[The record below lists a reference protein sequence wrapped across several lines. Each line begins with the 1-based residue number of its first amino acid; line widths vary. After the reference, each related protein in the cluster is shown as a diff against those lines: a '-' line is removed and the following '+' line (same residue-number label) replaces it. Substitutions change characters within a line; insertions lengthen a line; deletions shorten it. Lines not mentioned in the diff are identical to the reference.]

1 MIGMFKKVQTKNSKV
16 IFKNLFLFIIWWL
29 LPIVFFSCKEIQPV
43 TIGGIE
49 NPKLHKLSREGI
61 EFDFG
66 MKIRNPNKIGVTVYP
81 ASFDITVNDID
92 VGKIKLNKKVRIK
105 PNSDGTS
112 SFQIKS
118 DFSKLGLGDITKAL
132 SIVSTKSAVI
142 SVRGEIKVG
151 KWYYRK
157 KFPIEMKKTIPL
169 SK

>member
-1 MIGMFKKVQTKNSKV
+1 MKK
-16 IFKNLFLFIIWWL
+16 LFLFLFLSPL
-29 LPIVFFSCKEIQPV
+29 LFSCKEIQPV

-81 ASFDITVNDID
+81 ASLDITVNDID
-92 VGKIKLNKKVRIK
+92 VGKIKFFKKVRIK

-132 SIVSTKSAVI
+132 SIVSSKSAVL
-142 SVRGEIKVG
+142 SVKGEIKVG

-157 KFPIEMKKTIPL
+157 KFPVEMKKTIPL